1 MTSEEAKQCLYSRVE
16 VVCKGIRYKCITAIV
31 YRLDESGKHILVS
44 AELLDKN
51 KNSVTIAQLKDVE
64 EHKDNECKS

>member
-1 MTSEEAKQCLYSRVE
+1 MTSEEAKKCLFSRAE
-16 VVCKGIRYKCITAIV
+16 VVCKSIRYKCITAIV
-31 YRLDESGKHILVS
+31 YRLDEARQNIIVS

-64 EHKDNECKS
+64 EYKDNECKS

>member
-1 MTSEEAKQCLYSRVE
+1 MTSEEAKQALYSRVA
-16 VVCKGIRYKCITAIV
+16 VVCNGVHYKYITAIM
-31 YRLDESGKHILVS
+31 YRLDEAGRNIIVS

-64 EHKDNECKS
+64 VHKDNEGKG

>member
-1 MTSEEAKQCLYSRVE
+1 MTSEEAKQALYSRAE
-16 VVCKGIRYKCITAIV
+16 VVCKGITYKCITGIM
-31 YRLDESGKHILVS
+31 YRLDEAGRNILVS

-64 EHKDNECKS
+64 VHKDNECKG